1 VPEPAPSAFI
11 SYSREDS
18 EFALRLANDLKAA
31 GARVWFDQTDIVPG
45 HPWDDAI
52 KEALND
58 TTQLVVVLSP
68 SSARSTKVLNE
79 ISFAHERRK
88 IIIPLLYLDC
98 DVPLSLQRLQ
108 RIDVRA
114 DYARG
119 LAHLLHYFRDI
130 QPDSAI
136 QPKGAVT
143 QETRPNKGLSPV
155 DTTERIPFEAYPGTD
170 PYIFASYS
178 HKDSALVFSE
188 LKTLHEQGFRIWYDE
203 GIASGSEWPEF
214 IATALHG
221 ASVFLV
227 YISHAAVESRNVR
240 NEINFALNRGK
251 PFLAVYLEDTSLPPG
266 LELRMGDIHAIMKWK
281 MAEDYYERKITSAF
295 PASVRRK
302 PHTAEELRL
311 KEEADAG
318 AAEELRLKEEADAG
332 AAEELRLKQEA
343 DTRATV
349 ELRKELEAKELEAEV
364 NRRAQ
369 AALREAQERA
379 ELPSRGAEG
388 GAAEPAQPRET
399 QGLPGIEVLMP
410 QMGNNIMEGTV
421 TKWLKSV
428 GDTVQR
434 DEPLFEISTDKVDAE
449 IPSPSSG
456 TLAQIRV
463 TEGSTVAINTVV
475 ALIRAGSIPQ
485 ASVNSH
491 ALSLGV
497 IQTVRSST
505 PEPPAQC
512 QLPQPAPQQPYARV
526 QDNTAAAEPRKTPES
541 KPETSLAVKIG
552 IVSGLN
558 VATVLLSA
566 SLFGGPP
573 SPYSPTGVT
582 VLSAIIGA
590 VVRATSTRFDV
601 RWLSL
606 MCSPAFLIGFAF
618 PGFFGFPTPVQP
630 PYWPA
635 LVTVS
640 IVLAVSLIGTKGRS
654 SPSRPK

>member
-1 VPEPAPSAFI
+1 M
-11 SYSREDS
+11 
-18 EFALRLANDLKAA
+18 
-31 GARVWFDQTDIVPG
+31 G
-45 HPWDDAI
+45 DAM
-52 KEALND
+52 N
-58 TTQLVVVLSP
+58 
-68 SSARSTKVLNE
+68 
-79 ISFAHERRK
+79 
-88 IIIPLLYLDC
+88 
-98 DVPLSLQRLQ
+98 
-108 RIDVRA
+108 
-114 DYARG
+114 
-119 LAHLLHYFRDI
+119 
-130 QPDSAI
+130 
-136 QPKGAVT
+136 
-143 QETRPNKGLSPV
+143 
-155 DTTERIPFEAYPGTD
+155 
-170 PYIFASYS
+170 
-178 HKDSALVFSE
+178 
-188 LKTLHEQGFRIWYDE
+188 E
-203 GIASGSEWPEF
+203 GI
-214 IATALHG
+214 I
-221 ASVFLV
+221 
-227 YISHAAVESRNVR
+227 
-240 NEINFALNRGK
+240 
-251 PFLAVYLEDTSLPPG
+251 
-266 LELRMGDIHAIMKWK
+266 
-281 MAEDYYERKITSAF
+281 
-295 PASVRRK
+295 
-302 PHTAEELRL
+302 
-311 KEEADAG
+311 
-318 AAEELRLKEEADAG
+318 
-332 AAEELRLKQEA
+332 
-343 DTRATV
+343 
-349 ELRKELEAKELEAEV
+349 
-364 NRRAQ
+364 
-369 AALREAQERA
+369 
-379 ELPSRGAEG
+379 
-388 GAAEPAQPRET
+388 
-399 QGLPGIEVLMP
+399 
-410 QMGNNIMEGTV
+410 

-505 PEPPAQC
+505 PEPPAQY
-512 QLPQPAPQQPYARV
+512 QLPQTAPQQPYARV

-558 VATVLLSA
+558 VATVFLSA

-654 SPSRPK
+654 GPSRPK